1 MKATAEPGLAVRVGP
16 SPDPIPYAS
25 HSRWTVHAP
34 WVLTLVGVG
43 AAVWGL
49 GPHDLGLLACGAA
62 LVSIAVAAACGW
74 IRTTCHAAHLTGGVI
89 ALTAFRSPEEAGTF
103 TLAAGT
109 VAVGA
114 MIARAWALRLRSG
127 VAPLAGRL
135 PWRFQTSFR
144 AMTHSFGLAGLA
156 VGASFAFFGPDP
168 LLRVVGVAMFPLALR
183 SSIGH
188 LLARKTT
195 RVIWCLALAVHI
207 TILASFVPTYGA
219 MAAAW
224 ALVVTET
231 ILFAGQALL
240 VARRTGVTPLPP
252 VQLAAFCC
260 AALLIVL
267 LTIPNSAGWL
277 LLAGIALGIAAGA
290 FFRPRRRGWKRKT
303 G

>member
-1 MKATAEPGLAVRVGP
+1 MKTTVEPGLSVRVGP
-16 SPDPIPYAS
+16 SPDPIPHAS
-25 HSRWTVHAP
+25 HSLWTVHAP
-34 WVLTLVGVG
+34 WALTLVGVG
-43 AAVWGL
+43 AAVWAL

-62 LVSIAVAAACGW
+62 VMAIAVAASRGW

-89 ALTAFRSPEEAGTF
+89 VLTVFRSPAEAGAFTF
-103 TLAAGT
+103 AAGT
-109 VAVGA
+109 VAICA
-114 MIARAWALRLRSG
+114 MIARTWALRLRSG

-144 AMTHSFGLAGLA
+144 AMTRSFGLAGLA
-156 VGASFAFFGPDP
+156 LGASLAFFGPDP

-195 RVIWCLALAVHI
+195 RVIWCLALAIHL
-207 TILASFVPTYGA
+207 TILASFVPMYGA

-231 ILFAGQALL
+231 VLFAGQALL
-240 VARRTGVTPLPP
+240 VARRTGVAPLPP
-252 VQLAAFCC
+252 LQLAAFCF

-267 LTIPNSAGWL
+267 LTIPNSADWL

-290 FFRPRRRGWKRKT
+290 FFRPRKR
-303 G
+303 